1 MYHEHTRSSH
11 GAMITML
18 LFCILYTSHMHTCRP
33 RNCPDEIADVMSRCH
48 MHKRNERITF
58 EQIVEEFSKED
69 ILKLM
74 GEKEIEI
81 SGVY

>member
-1 MYHEHTRSSH
+1 
-11 GAMITML
+11 
-18 LFCILYTSHMHTCRP
+18 
-33 RNCPDEIADVMSRCH
+33 MSRCH

-58 EQIVEEFSKED
+58 DQIVEEFSKED

>member
-1 MYHEHTRSSH
+1 
-11 GAMITML
+11 
-18 LFCILYTSHMHTCRP
+18 
-33 RNCPDEIADVMSRCH
+33 
-48 MHKRNERITF
+48 MHKRNERISF
-58 EQIVEEFSKED
+58 DQIVEEFSKED

>member
-1 MYHEHTRSSH
+1 
-11 GAMITML
+11 MITLIIKL
-18 LFCILYTSHMHTCRP
+18 LLLSLYRP
-33 RNCPDEIADVMSRCH
+33 KSCPDEIYDVMCRCH
-48 MHKRNERITF
+48 MHKRNERISF
-58 EQIVEEFSKED
+58 DQIVEEFSKED